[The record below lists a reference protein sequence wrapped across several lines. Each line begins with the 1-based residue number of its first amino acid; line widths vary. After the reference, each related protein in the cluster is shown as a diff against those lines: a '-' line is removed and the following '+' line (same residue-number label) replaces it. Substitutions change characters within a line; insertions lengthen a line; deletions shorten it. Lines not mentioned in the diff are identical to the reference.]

1 MKYLLTASCLALLT
15 AGTFLSQ
22 AEAAKKPPVP
32 TVTYTNNLS
41 NPVIFA
47 EGTGITGLPTAESTG
62 LRGGS
67 VPYLVEPYLYNGV
80 TYYLQQTQNSW
91 QADWVNGQP
100 GGEVVEVD
108 WSDNIVRT
116 TWSASSVIRV
126 EVVLDKE
133 LTTPLN
139 GYDMT
144 YLFGEGIAEVWGTT
158 GTKIPASLPTVYSIC
173 ARHTIQKLDGPNG
186 NVVGTLYNSAIYDR
200 FGVDGLT
207 YAYAAEVNVPGKII
221 YGYNWDL
228 GKFDMA
234 SIGLPTEPKSGW
246 YRLSYSLDP
255 LATYTVTDA
264 NGTARTFA
272 TPCNTVLGAVNPLDQ
287 LGTTVPELVLY
298 PAKLVSGTL
307 STLEIYVK
315 PATGKK

>member
-1 MKYLLTASCLALLT
+1 MKKFIAIAAFSLLAVS
-15 AGTFLSQ
+15 GTSTM
-22 AEAAKKPPVP
+22 AKGAKPQPVP

-47 EGTGITGLPTAESTG
+47 EGTGLTGFPTAEATG
-62 LRGGS
+62 LRG
-67 VPYLVEPYLYNGV
+67 PVESLTEVYPYNGIN
-80 TYYLQQTQNSW
+80 YYLQQTVNTW
-91 QADWVNGQP
+91 QADWQNGQP

-116 TWSASSVIRV
+116 TWSSSSVIRV
-126 EVVLDKE
+126 EVVLGKE
-133 LTTPLN
+133 LATPMN

-158 GTKIPASLPTVYSIC
+158 GTKIPASSPTVYSIC
-173 ARHTIQKLDGPNG
+173 ARLTIQKLDGPNG
-186 NVVGTLYNSAIYDR
+186 NVVGTLYDSAIYDR
-200 FGVDGLT
+200 FGVDGPT
-207 YAYAAEVNVPGKII
+207 SAYAAEVNVPGKVI

-228 GKFDMA
+228 AKFDMA

-246 YRLSYSLDP
+246 YRLSFSLDP
-255 LATYTVTDA
+255 VAAYSVTDA
-264 NGTARTFA
+264 SGVVRNYAVPR
-272 TPCNTVLGAVNPLDQ
+272 NTVLGSLNANDVP
-287 LGTTVPELVLY
+287 GTSVPEVVLY
-298 PAKLVSGTL
+298 PPQLPSGEA